1 MRVSSTRPG
10 DRLFTFQPISIAT
23 IVNAAPDFA
32 LSAGFLISWIAPYTF
47 GMHTISRFITL
58 ILLELSALIAGIIV
72 APLIRIAF
80 YFIADETRANSEN
93 TRANSENRAIIRDRS
108 TKWTLRAL
116 GALVIQILA

>member
-1 MRVSSTRPG
+1 MRDSPTRSG

-72 APLIRIAF
+72 APLIRMAF
-80 YFIADETRANSEN
+80 YFIADEN
-93 TRANSENRAIIRDRS
+93 RANSENRASIRDRS
-108 TKWTLRAL
+108 TKWSLRAL
-116 GALVIQILA
+116 GALVIQILAAA